1 MSNLFFT
8 SDSHFGHAN
17 SIKYCN
23 RPFVDVED
31 MDEGLIERWNSVV
44 GPNDEVW
51 QNGDFTFYHKIE
63 KVIAILERLNG
74 RKNAILGNHCQV
86 IKKNR
91 ELLLER
97 GLFLE
102 IRERKELTIQK
113 DNKQKV
119 ILDHYP
125 GRSWNYSSH
134 GSWQLHGHVHGTM
147 EPYGK
152 SVDVG
157 VDAPWVLGSAPYRPL
172 SYDEVRAYMQTR
184 QAFNEFEKKGDRA
197 VIM

>member
-1 MSNLFFT
+1 MFFT
-8 SDSHFGHAN
+8 SDTHWGHAN

-23 RPFVDVED
+23 RPFVDVAE
-31 MDEGLIERWNSVV
+31 MDEQLIHNWNSVV
-44 GPNDEVW
+44 KDNDEVW
-51 QNGDFTFYHKIE
+51 QLGDFSFYHKIE
-63 KVIAILERLNG
+63 KLVSILERLNG
-74 RKNAILGNHCQV
+74 RKNAILGNHDQV

-91 ELLLER
+91 ELLMER
-97 GLFLE
+97 GLFIE

-134 GSWQLHGHVHGTM
+134 GSFQLHGHVHGSM
-147 EPYGK
+147 EPYGR

-157 VDAPWVLGSAPYRPL
+157 VDAPWVLGYAPYRPV
-172 SYDEVRAYMQTR
+172 SYDEVREFMRTR
-184 QAFNEFEKKGDRA
+184 PMFNEHEKKGDRA